1 MKMKKI
7 ITLILFTSII
17 LSNINNLY
25 AEYNQDNTISK
36 AILVET
42 YVKKHIIRINEFIEK
57 YNIKN
62 SQYLEND
69 IKELKESIVALEK
82 IKNAEINSQKSE
94 DIINAI
100 VKRIKVINENLKAN
114 LNKEKLIFQF
124 NLKKKKITYTKLW
137 IKISKKIDAINI
149 KIAKTIIKI
158 DKTDVLKESRMRKH
172 LIRLNKESK
181 KLKSFWNINFKSE
194 KEIKDSFVRILNN
207 IKREVNKMKES
218 LK

>member
-1 MKMKKI
+1 MKKI

>member
-1 MKMKKI
+1 MKKI

-82 IKNAEINSQKSE
+82 IKRSEINSQKSE